1 VININSIL
9 IVEDNENICIEISK
23 FFQKNGFNVYIG
35 KALEDIKN
43 VIDKIHVVLLDIN
56 LCEEDGFAICKSI
69 RKVSNVPIIFV
80 TGRNSEEDELRA
92 MALGGDDYIR
102 KPYSLPILLSKV
114 KRILYRSKKDNIEEL
129 SIKDVT
135 INLVMGQLKAGDK
148 VLEISKNEMKIL
160 YYFFLNKGR
169 IIEKDELIEYLWN
182 DKFYVDENILNVNLS
197 RLRKRLSDIG
207 YSDFIETIPKKGYK
221 IKELD
226 V

>member
-1 VININSIL
+1 MININSIL

-182 DKFYVDENILNVNLS
+182 NKFYVDENILNVNLS

>member
-1 VININSIL
+1 MININSIL

-23 FFQKNGFNVYIG
+23 FFQKNGFYIYIA
-35 KALEDIKN
+35 KNLKDIEN
-43 VIDKIHVVLLDIN
+43 IIDKIHVVLLDIN
-56 LCEEDGFAICKSI
+56 LCEEDGFAICKTI

-114 KRILYRSKKDNIEEL
+114 KRIIYRSKQDNIEEL

-182 DKFYVDENILNVNLS
+182 NKFYVDENILNVNLS
-197 RLRKRLSDIG
+197 RLRKRLGDIG
-207 YSDFIETIPKKGYK
+207 YNDFIETIPKKGYR

>member
-1 VININSIL
+1 MIKINSIL

-23 FFQKNGFNVYIG
+23 FFQKNGFYVYIA
-35 KALEDIKN
+35 KKLEDIEN
-43 VIDKIHVVLLDIN
+43 MIDKIHVVLLDIN

-80 TGRNSEEDELRA
+80 TVRNSEEDELRA
-92 MALGGDDYIR
+92 MALGGDDYIK

-169 IIEKDELIEYLWN
+169 VIEKDELIEYLWN
-182 DKFYVDENILNVNLS
+182 NKFYVDDNILNVNLS

-207 YSDFIETIPKKGYK
+207 YNDFIETIPKKGYR

>member
-1 VININSIL
+1 MININSIL

-23 FFQKNGFNVYIG
+23 FFQKNGFYIYIA
-35 KALEDIKN
+35 KKLEDIEN
-43 VIDKIHVVLLDIN
+43 IIDKIHVVLLDIN
-56 LCEEDGFAICKSI
+56 LCEEDGFAICKTI

-129 SIKDVT
+129 SIKDVN

-182 DKFYVDENILNVNLS
+182 NKFYVDENILNVNLS